1 MKIDIC
7 KTIGYK
13 LIYIWEHDW
22 NSNKNEI
29 KNDLIKLF

>member
-1 MKIDIC
+1 MC

-22 NSNKNEI
+22 LNNQNEI
-29 KNDLIKLF
+29 KQYLINFFNKT